1 MANPPSFENA
11 AAYSAGKYV
20 PINEAKISVFDWGF
34 TRSDAVY
41 DVVHV
46 VDKKFFRLA
55 DHIDRFERSMVARRL
70 NIDMSREEIET
81 VLHNVVSLSGLS
93 DAYVGM
99 VALRGQSRVPGSR
112 NPKDCDNHLLA
123 YAVPWI
129 DVISKDMQ
137 EKGARL
143 WISDHP
149 RVPDASVD
157 PTVKN
162 YQWSDLTS
170 GLFDATDRGYD
181 TVVLCDADG
190 IVTEGPGFNL
200 FVVKDGRVTTP
211 DRGVLQGITRA
222 TVIELC
228 AELGISCQIVA
239 MDYEQLHTADE
250 VFVTSTAGGI
260 MPIGEVSGN
269 PNINT
274 SGGPLFRK
282 IHDAY
287 WRAHQSGRYT
297 TPVHPHN
304 IATLFPAQP
313 A

>member
-1 MANPPSFENA
+1 MTNHSPFKDA
-11 AAYSAGKYV
+11 AAYTAGKYV
-20 PINEAKISVFDWGF
+20 PMSEARISVLDWGF

-55 DHIDRFERSMVARRL
+55 DHIDRFEHSMAARRL
-70 NIDMSREEIET
+70 DIGMSRQEIET
-81 VLHNVVSLSGLS
+81 VLHNVVSLSELS

-129 DVISKDMQ
+129 DVITKDMQ
-137 EKGARL
+137 DRGARL

-170 GLFDATDRGYD
+170 GLFDAYDQGYD
-181 TVVLCDADG
+181 TAVLCDADG

-200 FVVKDGRVTTP
+200 FVVKVGRVCTP
-211 DRGVLQGITRA
+211 DRGVLRGITRA
-222 TVIELC
+222 TVMELC
-228 AELGISCQIVA
+228 AELGIPCQVVA
-239 MDYEQLHTADE
+239 MDREQLHTADE

-269 PNINT
+269 PTLNT
-274 SGGPLFRK
+274 PGGPVFRK
-282 IHDAY
+282 VHDAY
-287 WRAHQSGRYT
+287 WRAHQSGRHVR
-297 TPVHPHN
+297 PVRPRG
-304 IATLFPAQP
+304 IETLLPAQP